1 VQRLALIDRVL
12 LSTLLPLC
20 LVVFGLHIWSV
31 VARDLASNAIYAA
44 PATGPEAYPTVGG
57 FYPESHEVG
66 IEFQRGDRLLRVG
79 DYDLKGVGYTRF
91 DGLVLE
97 RTSATKWVEIEFER
111 DGVVAV
117 AEIRAI
123 PYPMPWHRMP
133 LMVSLFGVG
142 VIVMLRGRDR
152 RQARLVFAGFLS
164 LTIILAQFRGGPSWI
179 TELGLLIRYLG
190 APIAFALTIAAM
202 MTVPEARGRPTRL
215 GIAVCLACALFS
227 LLMRSSYYFEFPFSS
242 SVAPRGALLSDVAF
256 IVIVLFA
263 PRWSRFPIGI
273 PIACT
278 LAAVPMIAGSI
289 IPVIVPGSHLAS
301 PLHAVGYFALALI
314 PIVLLSRIVTHRLF
328 DVDRVLSAA
337 ATYSLLVTVA
347 FGALLGLM
355 PSIALGLSAAT
366 GITSG
371 SAQMLASFAL
381 ALTLIPA
388 NRWLRPRV
396 EMFFFPE
403 RQQFALGIE
412 SLRGQLETC
421 DSTTAVLAQLCS
433 ELNRLLRTTRSSA
446 FVRSGNVFYECF
458 SNDVDAE
465 ERRASEPLID
475 AETPSNALREITS
488 AVVLKGARLTPFDP
502 AYRRE
507 LTELGFHV
515 LLPIKRSGEL
525 EGFLCLG
532 EKGSGGDYSEVELS
546 LLTATA
552 DRASARLEQFVAA
565 QLADEVEA
573 ADHQSLTR
581 SRFMAKASHDLRQ
594 PLQAL
599 SLFAGA
605 LSQRSEDAQ
614 VGDLAHNIS
623 RSTAALREM
632 FDGLLD
638 LSRIEVGSVKPKL
651 KEVALAPLFR
661 RLESELAPLAA
672 KKGLRLRVAPTTLSI
687 ESDETLLGRILQ
699 NLILNAIRY
708 TDRGGVVVGARRRRD
723 SVHIEVV
730 DTGPGISEKDRQLI
744 FKEFERIADDKRAD
758 DGGLGLGLAIVE
770 RLAGL
775 LGHRVELASE
785 LEAGSRFTVVASRRQ
800 TDPKPGPQ
808 IHVADA
814 VAGLEGRAV
823 LVIDDDASIREASRI
838 LLENWGCKVATIATV
853 AEIPDALE
861 RLGGSVDAAIADYRL
876 AAGETGVEAIRAL
889 RDAARHEVPA
899 VLITGDSTG
908 ADTMQSD
915 GLPVLSKPLAPARL
929 RSLLVH
935 MLRAGRAQSSS
946 LSKD

>member
-1 VQRLALIDRVL
+1 MQRLALIDRIL
-12 LSTLLPLC
+12 LAILLPIC

-31 VARDLASNAIYAA
+31 VTRDLASNAIYAA
-44 PATGPEAYPTVGG
+44 PAAGPDAYPTVGG

-79 DYDLKGVGYTRF
+79 DYDLKGVGYARF

-97 RTSATKWVEIEFER
+97 RISATRWVEIEFER

-117 AEIRAI
+117 TKIRAI

-133 LMVSLFGVG
+133 MMVSLFGVG
-142 VIVMLRGRDR
+142 LIVMLRGRDR

-164 LTIILAQFRGGPSWI
+164 LTIILAQFRGGPSWV

-190 APIAFALTIAAM
+190 APVAFAVGIAAM
-202 MTVPEARGRPTRL
+202 MTVPEARGRPTRW
-215 GIAVCLACALFS
+215 GIALCLASGIFS
-227 LLMRSSYYFEFPFSS
+227 LLMRSSYHFEFPLSS
-242 SVAPRGALLSDVAF
+242 SMAPRGALLSDVAF
-256 IVIVLFA
+256 IVSALFA

-278 LAAVPMIAGSI
+278 LAAIPMIAGSI
-289 IPVIVPGSHLAS
+289 IPVIVPGSHLAA

-337 ATYSLLVTVA
+337 ATYTLLVTAA

-355 PSIALGLSAAT
+355 PSIALGVSAAT
-366 GITSG
+366 GISSG
-371 SAQMLASFAL
+371 AAQIMASLAL
-381 ALTLIPA
+381 ALALIPA

-403 RQQFALGIE
+403 RENFALGIE

-421 DSTTAVLAQLCS
+421 NTTTAVLAQLCS
-433 ELNRLLRTTRSSA
+433 ELNRLLRTTRASA
-446 FVRSGNVFYECF
+446 YVRSGNVFYECF

-465 ERRASEPLID
+465 ERRASESLID
-475 AETPSNALREITS
+475 AETPSSALREITS
-488 AVVLKGARLTPFDP
+488 AVVLKGARVTPFAP
-502 AYRRE
+502 TYRRE

-532 EKGSGGDYSEVELS
+532 DKGSGADYSEMELS

-605 LSQRSEDAQ
+605 LSERSGDAQ
-614 VGDLAHNIS
+614 VGDLARNIS

-651 KEVALAPLFR
+651 RDVALAPLFK
-661 RLESELAPLAA
+661 RLESELSPVAE
-672 KKGLRLRVAPTTLSI
+672 KKGLRLRIAPTTLSI
-687 ESDETLLGRILQ
+687 KSDQTLLGRILQ
-699 NLILNAIRY
+699 NLVLNAIRY
-708 TDRGGVVVGARRRRD
+708 TDRGGVILGARRRGD
-723 SVHIEVV
+723 LVHIEVI
-730 DTGPGISEKDRQLI
+730 DTGPGISEKDQQLI
-744 FKEFERIADDKRAD
+744 FKEFERIADDQRAD
-758 DGGLGLGLAIVE
+758 DEGLGLGLAIVE

-775 LGHRVELASE
+775 LGHSVELASK
-785 LEAGSRFTVVASRRQ
+785 LEAGSRFTLIASRRH
-800 TDPKPGPQ
+800 TDPKPDSL

-814 VAGLEGRAV
+814 VAGLAGRAV
-823 LVIDDDASIREASRI
+823 LVIDDDTSIREASRT
-838 LLENWGCKVATIATV
+838 LLENWGCKVATVATL

-861 RLGGSVDAAIADYRL
+861 RLGGYADAAIADYRL
-876 AAGETGVEAIRAL
+876 AAGETGIEAIRAL
-889 RDAARHEVPA
+889 RKAAGREVPA
-899 VLITGDSTG
+899 ALITGDSMGPGTIQ
-908 ADTMQSD
+908 AD
-915 GLPVLSKPLAPARL
+915 GLPVLRKPLAPARL

-935 MLRAGRAQSSS
+935 MLRADQAQSSS
-946 LSKD
+946 SSKD

>member
-1 VQRLALIDRVL
+1 MMII
-12 LSTLLPLC
+12 PLC
-20 LVVFGLHIWSV
+20 LIVFGLHIWSV
-31 VARDLASNAIYAA
+31 VTRDLASNAIYAA
-44 PATGPEAYPTVGG
+44 PAPGPDAYPTVGG

-97 RTSATKWVEIEFER
+97 RTSGARRVEIEFER

-133 LMVSLFGVG
+133 MMISLFGVG
-142 VIVMLRGRDR
+142 VIVMFRGRDR

-164 LTIILAQFRGGPSWI
+164 LTIVLAQFRGGPSWI

-190 APIAFALTIAAM
+190 APIAFALSIAAM
-202 MTVPEARGRPTRL
+202 MTVPEARGRPSKW
-215 GIAVCLACALFS
+215 GVAVCLACGLFS
-227 LLMRSSYYFEFPFSS
+227 LLMRSSYYFEFPLSS
-242 SVAPRGALLSDVAF
+242 SMAPRGALLSDVTF
-256 IVIVLFA
+256 IVLALFA
-263 PRWSRFPIGI
+263 PRWRLFPIGI
-273 PIACT
+273 PIACM

-289 IPVIVPGSHLAS
+289 IPVIVPGSHLAA

-314 PIVLLSRIVTHRLF
+314 PIVLLSRIVTHGLF

-337 ATYSLLVTVA
+337 ATYTLLVTVA

-355 PSIALGLSAAT
+355 PSIALGLSATT
-366 GITSG
+366 GVSNG

-381 ALTLIPA
+381 ALAFIPA

-403 RQQFALGIE
+403 RQEFAMGIE
-412 SLRGQLETC
+412 SLRRQLETC
-421 DSTTAVLAQLCS
+421 NNTTAVLVELCS
-433 ELNRLLRTTRSSA
+433 ELNRLLRTTSSSA
-446 FVRSGNVFYECF
+446 YARSGNVFYECF
-458 SNDVDAE
+458 SKGAGAR
-465 ERRASEPLID
+465 ERGASELLIN

-488 AVVLKGARLTPFDP
+488 AVVLKGAGLTPFDP
-502 AYRRE
+502 AYRDE
-507 LTELGFHV
+507 LTRLGFHV

-532 EKGSGGDYSEVELS
+532 EKGSGGDYSEVEIS
-546 LLTATA
+546 LLTAIA

-614 VGDLAHNIS
+614 VGDLARNIS

-638 LSRIEVGSVKPKL
+638 LSRIEVGSVEPKL
-651 KEVALAPLFR
+651 SDVALGPLFR
-661 RLESELAPLAA
+661 RLESELAPIAE
-672 KKGLRLRVAPTTLSI
+672 KKGLRLRIAKTTLSV
-687 ESDETLLGRILQ
+687 ESDRTLLGRILQ
-699 NLILNAIRY
+699 NLVLNAIRY
-708 TDRGGVVVGARRRRD
+708 TDRGGVVLGARRRGD
-723 SVHIEVV
+723 SVHIEVI

-744 FKEFERIADDKRAD
+744 FKEFERITDDQRAAEE
-758 DGGLGLGLAIVE
+758 GLGLGLAIVE

-775 LGHRVELASE
+775 LGHRVELASK
-785 LEAGSRFTVVASRRQ
+785 LEAGSRFTIVALRRQ
-800 TDPKPGPQ
+800 PDPKPDPA

-814 VAGLEGRAV
+814 VAGLEDRAV

-838 LLENWGCKVATIATV
+838 LLENWGCKVATIATLS
-853 AEIPDALE
+853 EIPDAID

-876 AAGETGVEAIRAL
+876 AGGETGTEAIRIL
-889 RDAARHEVPA
+889 RDAVGHEVPA
-899 VLITGDSTG
+899 VLITGNSVGLD
-908 ADTMQSD
+908 DMQTD

-935 MLRAGRAQSSS
+935 MLRAGQSSS
-946 LSKD
+946 SSKD